1 MHMKTKPTV
10 PKNVRRFRA
19 PCTVAIAAIAGTML
33 ISACGSSKS
42 STTPPKTH
50 LNTNRVALSIEQ
62 SILKQR
68 HLHATVTCPAVVPQE
83 PGRNF
88 VCIATTRKG
97 VKTSFAVTQSNN
109 GNVTY
114 QGL

>member
-1 MHMKTKPTV
+1 MHMKIKPTA
-10 PKNVRRFRA
+10 PKNVRGFRA
-19 PCTVAIAAIAGTML
+19 PCAVAIAAIAGTML

-42 STTPPKTH
+42 STPPKTH
-50 LNTNRVALSIEQ
+50 LNTNRVAVSIEQ

-68 HLHATVTCPAVVPQE
+68 RLRAKVTCPAVVPQE